1 VPPLISPQG
10 TPGEWFEDPY
20 GELGYTNSG
29 PGIRIPLVIVSPFT
43 RGGHV
48 FTERADHSSILLFL
62 GKSASGISHS
72 GFRSTAFLVQQ
83 PEAFADV
90 T

>member
-1 VPPLISPQG
+1 MEEAGGWGDAVPPLISPRG

-29 PGIRIPLVIVSPFT
+29 PGIRIPLIIVSPFT

-48 FTERADHSSILLFL
+48 FTERADHASILLFL
-62 GKSASGISHS
+62 GKPWFSLSSDVYISM
-72 GFRSTAFLVQQ
+72 QCK
-83 PEAFADV
+83 
-90 T
+90 